1 MKEGTKR
8 ILLNFLFASAIII
21 SALIFILLNGCKSIQ
36 YVEVPKVSHDTI
48 NIYNTR
54 VDSIRFYDSISIKG
68 KNDTIFVEKFRYRDR
83 YHKIHD
89 SIYLSRTD
97 TLTKV
102 EVKTIEKQLTKWQSF
117 KLRLGGWSFGILLAL
132 IVGGAVYLFMKIKK

>member
-1 MKEGTKR
+1 MSWGVAISTL
-8 ILLNFLFASAIII
+8 ILLIVFI
-21 SALIFILLNGCKSIQ
+21 SGGCKTIE
-36 YVEVPKVSHDTI
+36 YVEIPKVSHDTI

-102 EVKTIEKQLTKWQSF
+102 EVREIEKKLTKMES
-117 KLRLGGWSFGILLAL
+117 LYLGIGRWLWWILIAVAL
-132 IVGGAVYLFMKIKK
+132 YFAWRIIRRFL

>member
-1 MKEGTKR
+1 MSWGGAISTL
-8 ILLNFLFASAIII
+8 ILLIVFI
-21 SALIFILLNGCKSIQ
+21 SGGCKTIE

-102 EVKTIEKQLTKWQSF
+102 EVREIEKKLTKMES
-117 KLRLGGWSFGILLAL
+117 LYLGIGRWLWWILIAVAL
-132 IVGGAVYLFMKIKK
+132 YFAWRIIRRFL